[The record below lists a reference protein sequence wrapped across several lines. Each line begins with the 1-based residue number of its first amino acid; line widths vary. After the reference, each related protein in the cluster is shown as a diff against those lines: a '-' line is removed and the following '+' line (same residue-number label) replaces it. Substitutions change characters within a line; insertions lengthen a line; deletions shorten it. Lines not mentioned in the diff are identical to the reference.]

1 MSPTSTSFRPLDQDY
16 LTTFPTEILIKI
28 LSEVPI
34 SSFLD
39 ILHTS
44 SRLRAILKSH
54 AAVICNL
61 AIKSRFWRK
70 AKCLNTKLVSGWSV
84 PNHPLIFDEELLYKR
99 QYKST
104 NSPLGA
110 SKNSYINHYAILGPI
125 TSASIPRFLLNLAPG
140 PQFLYFL
147 EYLKLMTEKDE
158 EGGDWWRWGLT
169 YGIDSYISGSLW
181 TRLIIAGWML
191 EMRS

>member
-1 MSPTSTSFRPLDQDY
+1 MSPISTSFKPLDQDY

-34 SSFLD
+34 SYFLD

-110 SKNSYINHYAILGPI
+110 SKNSYIKHYTILGPI

-147 EYLKLMTEKDE
+147 EYLN
-158 EGGDWWRWGLT
+158 
-169 YGIDSYISGSLW
+169 S
-181 TRLIIAGWML
+181 
-191 EMRS
+191 